1 MVDVLE
7 EPFELGAALCPVAL
21 VLVARFQQQGVLPI
35 EPIEALFA
43 QRLHLGFSGA
53 ARADVQRLKVC
64 QRLVG
69 LGVVDGAQPPT
80 AGGSGRALRR
90 PWLHLQA
97 LLAACLQL
105 TLVAVDLA
113 RFRVNAGQ
121 VRFHTVKVRLT
132 RRLLARTAWK
142 LHLPRIQA
150 WDSAQLA
157 MAQQGSF
164 LVFLVGHNGS
174 AEHRQRQVVAALAPC
189 NTVVHHVG
197 RHRARAVQFDHGTSV
212 AQQDRQWRCA
222 PSCQ

>member
-35 EPIEALFA
+35 EPIEALLA

-64 QRLVG
+64 QRLG
-69 LGVVDGAQPPT
+69 RPRRRGWCPAT
-80 AGGSGRALRR
+80 HSGGSGRALRR

-121 VRFHTVKVRLT
+121 VGSIPSRF
-132 RRLLARTAWK
+132 
-142 LHLPRIQA
+142 
-150 WDSAQLA
+150 
-157 MAQQGSF
+157 G
-164 LVFLVGHNGS
+164 
-174 AEHRQRQVVAALAPC
+174 
-189 NTVVHHVG
+189 
-197 RHRARAVQFDHGTSV
+197 
-212 AQQDRQWRCA
+212 
-222 PSCQ
+222 